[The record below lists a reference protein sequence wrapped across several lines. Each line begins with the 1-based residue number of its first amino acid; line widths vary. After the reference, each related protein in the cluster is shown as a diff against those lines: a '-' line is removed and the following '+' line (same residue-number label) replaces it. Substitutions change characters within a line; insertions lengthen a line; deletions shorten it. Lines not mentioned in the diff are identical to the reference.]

1 MYEQWSYIASDTHAI
16 KVIASCKIANG
27 SEICWK
33 TFKRING
40 PECQCRRICLRI
52 TSVRLDAS
60 QEWLVIF
67 SVKFSC
73 HRHIFGAYHVTL
85 ALTLAHTHTHIHT
98 YTHQHTL
105 THTHTWACW
114 QIKRMRRRILKF
126 RIQNLSILIPV
137 EHIIFSVA
145 SKNWIKFDLLFHTI
159 SRIHT
164 STKSLEIRDNL
175 IYWEW
180 MERG

>member
-1 MYEQWSYIASDTHAI
+1 MCMYGQWSYIASDTHAI

-73 HRHIFGAYHVTL
+73 HRHTFGAYHVTL
-85 ALTLAHTHTHIHT
+85 ALTPHTHTHSL
-98 YTHQHTL
+98 THIN
-105 THTHTWACW
+105 THTHVGLLTNQA
-114 QIKRMRRRILKF
+114 
-126 RIQNLSILIPV
+126 N
-137 EHIIFSVA
+137 A
-145 SKNWIKFDLLFHTI
+145 SKNFEISHPKSIDLD
-159 SRIHT
+159 SR
-164 STKSLEIRDNL
+164 EAYNFQCC
-175 IYWEW
+175 
-180 MERG
+180 